1 MERNKDWRG
10 NCSIA
15 YKAFLVVGMVL
26 VMQHTTIVSAYDLV
40 LDEGE
45 KMDNWTRENNVYLY
59 TDLNDVPPDI
69 DQEHSV
75 VIAFSSY
82 TYAVHV
88 RDTYI
93 PGVSLE
99 VMFPT
104 TVYSL
109 IQYKKEHTWTE
120 DYTFQ

>member
-1 MERNKDWRG
+1 MDRNKDWRV
-10 NCSIA
+10 NCSITLESC
-15 YKAFLVVGMVL
+15 LVAVMVL
-26 VMQHTTIVSAYDLV
+26 MMKQPSAVSGYDLV

-45 KMDNWTRENNVYLY
+45 KMDNWTHENNVYLY
-59 TDLNDVPPDI
+59 TDLNDVPSDI
-69 DQEHSV
+69 NQERSV
-75 VIAFSSY
+75 VIGFSSY
-82 TYAVHV
+82 TYDVHV

-93 PGVSLE
+93 LGISLE

-109 IQYKKEHTWTE
+109 IQYKKEHSWTE